1 MAEFDRRRGIARELL
16 TMREV
21 VESRLSSPQPPSLAQ
36 TPEPGARHLG
46 EDTTPPISATTSA
59 VREARAAGASTELA
73 PDPPRVR
80 ASPAPAAKRASAS
93 SPRNDQKCTDL
104 IVSPRVPAFSDQ
116 GSGTGGGPYSLPR
129 IMREAEPASSL
140 SHQDVAERKEAWV
153 AEAVP
158 GSPMRTEE
166 DAYRATGDSEDDRS
180 EVEGGSD
187 SDSQI
192 DIDVV
197 DPAELRRRALG
208 ATMPA
213 PAASAGVGRT
223 SAGIGAGDAPVPMS
237 MSEFEKR
244 VESEQLE
251 RSDFTIFT
259 HDLKKTCDSYY
270 ASVKANL
277 PSIAVEEVTDDEDD
291 DEDAVAPV
299 CQSLTFTLSLSVSLS
314 VSNMHHECC
323 LFP

>member
-93 SPRNDQKCTDL
+93 SPRNDQNCMDL
-104 IVSPRVPAFSDQ
+104 IVSPRAPAFSAP

-129 IMREAEPASSL
+129 IMRETEASSL

-208 ATMPA
+208 AAMLA

>member
-1 MAEFDRRRGIARELL
+1 MAEFDRRRGIARELM

-46 EDTTPPISATTSA
+46 EDTTPPVSATTTA
-59 VREARAAGASTELA
+59 VRASTELA

-104 IVSPRVPAFSDQ
+104 IVSPRVPAFSDP

-140 SHQDVAERKEAWV
+140 SHQDVAERNEAWV

-208 ATMPA
+208 AAMLA

-270 ASVKANL
+270 ATVKANL

-299 CQSLTFTLSLSVSLS
+299 CQSLTLTLSRFRSQ
-314 VSNMHHECC
+314 
-323 LFP
+323 

>member
-46 EDTTPPISATTSA
+46 EDTTPPVSATTSA
-59 VREARAAGASTELA
+59 VRASTELA

-93 SPRNDQKCTDL
+93 SPRNDIKCTDL
-104 IVSPRVPAFSDQ
+104 IVSPRVPAFSDP

-187 SDSQI
+187 SDNQ
-192 DIDVV
+192 IDVV

-208 ATMPA
+208 AAMLA

-270 ASVKANL
+270 ATVKANL

-299 CQSLTFTLSLSVSLS
+299 CQSLTLTLSLFRSL
-314 VSNMHHECC
+314 
-323 LFP
+323 